1 MWTAAPRSGGRSSEP
16 PLSVRVSEPG
26 LACQTR
32 EPQPGQNMQR
42 SVRPLPVFRDQ
53 VLASPAV
60 RLNAV
65 LGTSSE
71 TPNAEA
77 ECFRHSR
84 QWQT

>member
-1 MWTAAPRSGGRSSEP
+1 MFTRGP
-16 PLSVRVSEPG
+16 PLSVRVPEPG

-32 EPQPGQNMQR
+32 EPHAGQNMQS
-42 SVRPLPVFRDQ
+42 SVRPLSVCRDQ
-53 VLASPAV
+53 VLGSPAV
-60 RLNAV
+60 RLNAA

-77 ECFRHSR
+77 DCFRHSR